1 MKKALTLLLLVL
13 TVSLLGA
20 QERTAPITKVD
31 WKEIGILSTNHPDS
45 IKTLIK
51 RMLKKQ
57 IDTTLTYKE
66 LLTAY
71 VGQTYLSKAGSAD
84 LLLMDYNDSVR
95 NKNYDGALRTALQ
108 AVKIYPL
115 SLEANMDVMDM
126 ILQQIK
132 DSTKKSAYTVDDLR
146 YYYHITMRIMNTIA
160 ASGDGSHK
168 NPFAVISVGDEYVFM
183 RDYLNIE
190 NGNQYLVGGT
200 PPCDKLNV
208 KEKSKYYKADE
219 IYFDITRVTELEM
232 EMFKK

>member
-66 LLTAY
+66 RLTAY

-208 KEKSKYYKADE
+208 KEKSKYYEADE